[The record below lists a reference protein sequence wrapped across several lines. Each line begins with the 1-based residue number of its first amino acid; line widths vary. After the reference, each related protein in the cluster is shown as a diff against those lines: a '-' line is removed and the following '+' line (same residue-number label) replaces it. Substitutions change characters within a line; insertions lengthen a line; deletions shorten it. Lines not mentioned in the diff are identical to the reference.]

1 MTLPGDQ
8 AVARFPVTMTAPQ
21 RGALASLSL
30 AQFTTTLEFTIVFI
44 ALPSLGRDLGFAP
57 AVLAWVA
64 GTYAV
69 AFGGFLVLGGRLAD
83 RFGARRLFFVAV
95 TAFALGSGIGAVA
108 ATGPVL
114 LGARGLQGLA
124 AALLQPAILGLMQA
138 VFPDEP
144 VRGRAWGVWAGV
156 GAAGLGIGAL
166 LGGLLTALSWR
177 WTFAIN
183 VPLLAVCAVS
193 ALAWIR
199 TDPAPARPVRIP
211 VVSAALGT
219 GTALSAALALTLGGE
234 LGWTSPAPWAALAVA
249 VVLALGFA
257 RHERDATR
265 ALIDPALRKVAS
277 LWLGAGVTALYM
289 ASVGS
294 AYYLLTLLL
303 QDQWGYTAL
312 RAGLAFLPLAVLV
325 TLGSACAPTLIRRLG
340 PVPVLAV
347 GFGCAAAGL
356 GWIAVTLNSQSYP
369 ILLAGLLVSGLGNGM
384 VFTAMFDLGTRD
396 VPAAQHGTAG
406 GILVTAQYLA
416 STLALT
422 LAALL
427 LGPIPTPTTF
437 QHAFL
442 ACTAAAAAGAGLLLT
457 PHRRRAR
464 S

>member
-1 MTLPGDQ
+1 MTRPGDQ
-8 AVARFPVTMTAPQ
+8 AVARFPVRMTGPQ

-44 ALPSLGRDLGFAP
+44 ALPSLGRDLGLAP
-57 AVLAWVA
+57 ALLAWVA

-83 RFGARRLFFVAV
+83 RFGARRLFLVAA
-95 TAFALGSGIGAVA
+95 TAFTVGSVLGAVA
-108 ATGPVL
+108 DTGPVL
-114 LGARGLQGLA
+114 LGARGLQGVA

-166 LGGLLTALSWR
+166 LGALLTALSWR

-183 VPLLAVCAVS
+183 VPLLAVCTVG

-199 TDPAPARPVRIP
+199 TDPAPASPVRIP
-211 VVSAALGT
+211 VTSAALGT
-219 GTALSAALALTLGGE
+219 GTALSAALALTLAGE
-234 LGWTSPAPWAALAVA
+234 VGWISPASWAALAVA
-249 VVLALGFA
+249 VVLALGFG
-257 RHERDATR
+257 RHERGAAR
-265 ALIDPALRKVAS
+265 ALIDPALRRVTS

-312 RAGLAFLPLAVLV
+312 RAGLGFLPLAVLV
-325 TLGSACAPTLIRRLG
+325 ILGSACAPALIRRLG
-340 PVPVLAV
+340 PGPVLGA

-356 GWIAVTLNSQSYP
+356 GWIAVTLNSGSYP
-369 ILLAGLLVSGLGNGM
+369 LVLVGLLLSGLGNGM

-396 VPAAQHGTAG
+396 VPPALHGTAG
-406 GILVTAQYLA
+406 GILVTAQYLT
-416 STLALT
+416 STLALA

-427 LGPIPTPTTF
+427 LG
-437 QHAFL
+437 
-442 ACTAAAAAGAGLLLT
+442 C
-457 PHRRRAR
+457 RAT
-464 S
+464 